1 MDDERRRWW
10 ARELGDAVLA
20 RQLVAGRTSLVRPV
34 PDELA
39 RRHLLAMMAESR
51 TGAADRA
58 LTAAE
63 ADVDVGSVDVTPVD
77 AASGQART
85 A

>member
-1 MDDERRRWW
+1 LDDERRRWW
-10 ARELGDAVLA
+10 ARELADAVLA
-20 RQLVAGRTSLVRPV
+20 RQLVAGRASLVRPV

-39 RRHLLAMMAESR
+39 RRHLLAMMAESQ
-51 TGAADRA
+51 TSAADRA
-58 LTAAE
+58 PTA

-77 AASGQART
+77 AASGQVRT